1 MSLRYLLMEM
11 LTFNRNSPMQPG
23 QSGSPVMRGDSSG
36 CGEVLLAGRG
46 SQFDTSSTPARR
58 CKNSSLAE
66 TNVEELVMETHR
78 IHPELL
84 ERQVRVLVVGCGGTG
99 CAAVAGLPYLHQSLM
114 ARGHPGGLHVTVLDG
129 DTISPTNCVRQPFG
143 RSEVGLNKAVILVNR
158 LNLFWGL
165 KWEAV
170 PVHLKPGSFISRS
183 YSGDDL
189 RAHIVVSCVDTRA
202 ARAAIRDAV
211 GNWSTVSYWLDL
223 GNNADSG
230 QFILGEPLNERNRRS
245 KLRLR
250 TAGELFP
257 EIVDP
262 ALDDDSEPSCSA
274 AAALERQEPFI
285 NSTLAQ
291 HALALLARL
300 FRYGTLCHHGSFINL
315 STGIGSRLPI
325 DASMWRRFRRRCK
338 SERSRA

>member
-1 MSLRYLLMEM
+1 M
-11 LTFNRNSPMQPG
+11 T
-23 QSGSPVMRGDSSG
+23 
-36 CGEVLLAGRG
+36 A
-46 SQFDTSSTPARR
+46 
-58 CKNSSLAE
+58 
-66 TNVEELVMETHR
+66 EELPMETHR

-99 CAAVAGLPYLHQSLM
+99 SAVVAGLPYLNQALL
-114 ARGHPGGLHVTVLDG
+114 ARGHPGGLHVTVMDG
-129 DTISPTNCVRQPFG
+129 DTISATNCIRQPFT
-143 RSEVGLNKAVILVNR
+143 RSEIGLNKAIILVNR
-158 LNLFWGL
+158 QNMFWGL

-170 PVHLKPGSFISRS
+170 PVHLKAGTFISRN

-189 RAHIVVSCVDTRA
+189 RAHIVVGCVDTRA
-202 ARAAIRDAV
+202 ARAAIRDAASH
-211 GNWSTVSYWLDL
+211 WSTVSYALDL

-250 TAGELFP
+250 CAWELFP

-262 ALDDDSEPSCSA
+262 SLDDDGEPSCSA

-285 NSTLAQ
+285 NSTLAH

-300 FRYGTLCHHGSFINL
+300 FRYGEVCYHGGFLNL
-315 STGIGSRLPI
+315 STGVGSRLPI
-325 DASMWRRFRRRCK
+325 DAPLWRRLRRRRK
-338 SERSRA
+338 SEKSRE

>member
-1 MSLRYLLMEM
+1 
-11 LTFNRNSPMQPG
+11 MQ
-23 QSGSPVMRGDSSG
+23 
-36 CGEVLLAGRG
+36 
-46 SQFDTSSTPARR
+46 
-58 CKNSSLAE
+58 
-66 TNVEELVMETHR
+66 THR

-99 CAAVAGLPYLHQSLM
+99 SAVVAGLPYLHQSLV
-114 ARGHPGGLHVTVLDG
+114 AHGHPGGLHVTVLDG
-129 DTISPTNCVRQPFG
+129 DTISPTNCVRQPFA
-143 RSEVGLNKAVILVNR
+143 RSEVGLNKAVVLVNR
-158 LNLFWGL
+158 LNLFWDL

-170 PVHLKPGSFISRS
+170 PIHLQPGSHISRG

-189 RAHIVVSCVDTRA
+189 RAHVVVGCVDTRA

-211 GNWSTVSYWLDL
+211 GKWSTVSYWLDL

-230 QFILGEPLNERNRRS
+230 QFILGEPLNERNRRA

-250 TAGELFP
+250 TARDLFP

-262 ALDDDSEPSCSA
+262 ILDDDGQPSCSA

-291 HALALLARL
+291 HALAR
-300 FRYGTLCHHGSFINL
+300 FIHERHVKVGSGSFGL
-315 STGIGSRLPI
+315 
-325 DASMWRRFRRRCK
+325 A
-338 SERSRA
+338 

>member
-1 MSLRYLLMEM
+1 M
-11 LTFNRNSPMQPG
+11 
-23 QSGSPVMRGDSSG
+23 
-36 CGEVLLAGRG
+36 
-46 SQFDTSSTPARR
+46 
-58 CKNSSLAE
+58 NSSHAE
-66 TNVEELVMETHR
+66 TTVEELVMETHR

-99 CAAVAGLPYLHQSLM
+99 SAVVAGLPYLHQSLV
-114 ARGHPGGLHVTVLDG
+114 ARGHPGGLHVTVVDG
-129 DTISPTNCVRQPFG
+129 DTISPTNCVRQPFA
-143 RSEVGLNKAVILVNR
+143 RSEVGLNKAIVLVNR

-170 PVHLKPGSFISRS
+170 PVHVRPGTFISRS

-189 RAHIVVSCVDTRA
+189 RAHIVVGCVDTRA

-211 GNWSTVSYWLDL
+211 GKCSTVSYWLDL

-245 KLRLR
+245 RLRLR

-257 EIVDP
+257 EIADP
-262 ALDDDSEPSCSA
+262 TLDNDGEPSCSA
-274 AAALERQEPFI
+274 VEALEQQSPFV
-285 NSTLAQ
+285 NSTIAQ

-300 FRYGTLCHHGSFINL
+300 FRYGEISYHGGFINL
-315 STGIGSRLPI
+315 ATGATSVLRI
-325 DASMWRRFRRRCK
+325 DPPCWRRTRRLSNRI
-338 SERSRA
+338 SPLLRRQEGRQTGGTNRGRVADADYRA

>member
-1 MSLRYLLMEM
+1 MPAKPYKNLSL
-11 LTFNRNSPMQPG
+11 P
-23 QSGSPVMRGDSSG
+23 
-36 CGEVLLAGRG
+36 
-46 SQFDTSSTPARR
+46 
-58 CKNSSLAE
+58 E
-66 TNVEELVMETHR
+66 TNIEVLVMEIHR

-99 CAAVAGLPYLHQSLM
+99 SAVVAGLPYLHQSLV
-114 ARGHPGGLHVTVLDG
+114 AHGHPGGLHVTVVDG
-129 DTISPTNCVRQPFG
+129 DTISSANCVRQPFA
-143 RSEVGLNKAVILVNR
+143 RSEVGLNKAVVLVNR

-170 PVHLKPGSFISRS
+170 PVHLRSGTFISRS

-189 RAHIVVSCVDTRA
+189 RAHIVVGCVDSRA
-202 ARAAIRDAV
+202 ARATIRDAV
-211 GNWSTVSYWLDL
+211 GNRSTVSYWLDL

-245 KLRLR
+245 RLRLQ

-257 EIVDP
+257 EIADP
-262 ALDDDSEPSCSA
+262 SLDNDGEPSCSA
-274 AAALERQEPFI
+274 VEALDRQEPFV

-300 FRYGTLCHHGSFINL
+300 FRYGEINHHGGFVNL
-315 STGIGSRLPI
+315 ATGTASVLRIDPRYWKRNRRVSR
-325 DASMWRRFRRRCK
+325 
-338 SERSRA
+338 RSSHVH

>member
-1 MSLRYLLMEM
+1 MPEKPY
-11 LTFNRNSPMQPG
+11 
-23 QSGSPVMRGDSSG
+23 
-36 CGEVLLAGRG
+36 
-46 SQFDTSSTPARR
+46 
-58 CKNSSLAE
+58 KNSSLAE
-66 TNVEELVMETHR
+66 TNVEELAMEIHR

-99 CAAVAGLPYLHQSLM
+99 SAVVAGLPYLHQSLV
-114 ARGHPGGLHVTVLDG
+114 AHGHPGGLHVTVVDG
-129 DTISPTNCVRQPFG
+129 DVISPTNCVRQPFA
-143 RSEVGLNKAVILVNR
+143 RSEIGLNKAIVLVNR

-170 PVHLKPGSFISRS
+170 PAPLRPGTFISHS

-189 RAHIVVSCVDTRA
+189 RAHIVVGCVDTRA
-202 ARAAIRDAV
+202 ARAVIRDAV
-211 GNWSTVSYWLDL
+211 GKSSTVSYWLDL

-250 TAGELFP
+250 SAAELYP
-257 EIVDP
+257 EIADP
-262 ALDDDSEPSCSA
+262 SLDNDGEPSCSA
-274 AAALERQEPFI
+274 VESLDRQEPFV

-300 FRYGTLCHHGSFINL
+300 FRYGMVCYHGGFFSL
-315 STGIGSRLPI
+315 STGVSGRLAI
-325 DASMWRRFRRRCK
+325 DASLWRRLRRRCK
-338 SERSRA
+338 RERTEA

>member
-1 MSLRYLLMEM
+1 MEI
-11 LTFNRNSPMQPG
+11 
-23 QSGSPVMRGDSSG
+23 
-36 CGEVLLAGRG
+36 
-46 SQFDTSSTPARR
+46 
-58 CKNSSLAE
+58 
-66 TNVEELVMETHR
+66 HR
-78 IHPELL
+78 IYPELL

-99 CAAVAGLPYLHQSLM
+99 SAVVAGVPYLHQSLM
-114 ARGHPGGLHVTVLDG
+114 AHVHPGGLHVTVLDG
-129 DTISPTNCVRQPFG
+129 DTISPTNCIRQPFV
-143 RSEVGLNKAVILVNR
+143 RSEIGLNKAIVLVNR

-170 PVHLKPGSFISRS
+170 PVHLKPGTFISRS

-189 RAHIVVSCVDTRA
+189 RAHIVVGCVDTRA
-202 ARAAIRDAV
+202 ARATIRDAV
-211 GNWSTVSYWLDL
+211 GKWSTVSYWLDL

-245 KLRLR
+245 RLRLR
-250 TAGELFP
+250 SADELYP

-262 ALDDDSEPSCSA
+262 SLDDDGQPSCSA

-300 FRYGTLCHHGSFINL
+300 FRYGTVCYHGGFINL
-315 STGIGSRLPI
+315 STGIGSRLPV
-325 DASMWRRFRRRCK
+325 DASMWRRLRRHCK
-338 SERSRA
+338 SEKNRA